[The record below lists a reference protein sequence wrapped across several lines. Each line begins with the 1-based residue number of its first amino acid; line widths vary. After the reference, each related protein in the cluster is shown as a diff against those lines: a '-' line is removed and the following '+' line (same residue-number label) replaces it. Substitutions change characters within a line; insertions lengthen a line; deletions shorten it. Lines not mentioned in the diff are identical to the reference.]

1 MEYQKIINL
10 PENTNNNNNNNK
22 KRQIKTT
29 YKAAVNND
37 TCGTYNTN
45 NRIKF
50 KIAMLK

>member
-10 PENTNNNNNNNK
+10 PENTNNNNNKK

-45 NRIKF
+45 NQIKF
-50 KIAMLK
+50 KITMLK